1 MEFKGKLMPIGGAV
15 PINMGQEVVSKSNTK
30 GATAHSV
37 DTLSAAGLEEESHG
51 PPLHLCKR
59 KTTYHS
65 PVKLRRG

>member
-1 MEFKGKLMPIGGAV
+1 MPIGEVV
-15 PINMGQEVVSKSNTK
+15 PVNAGQEAVSKSNTK
-30 GATAHSV
+30 GVTAHSV
-37 DTLSAAGLEEESHG
+37 DALSAAGQEEDSHG